1 MSLTLGT
8 NNEMTT
14 EGLRR
19 KMLLRQ
25 MTGISPTGLRG
36 STRLPLSPQ
45 SGSHSGG
52 SASVPGSPLGS
63 PMRPVTAYFDG
74 RQTVPV
80 KRRLQSAGRTRRT
93 NFPTGVATPGM
104 DAENPGLDLST
115 RLRNYQLYVKPP
127 RARLYV
133 NDPRRGSFEI
143 VGEPEPP
150 HNAPKGQEFAR
161 LGLAIAMGGVFPRG
175 PAGCVPFRP

>member
-1 MSLTLGT
+1 MPLTLGT

-93 NFPTGVATPGM
+93 NFPTGVATPGTAKFTHLQISRHSSLIEM
-104 DAENPGLDLST
+104 
-115 RLRNYQLYVKPP
+115 
-127 RARLYV
+127 
-133 NDPRRGSFEI
+133 F
-143 VGEPEPP
+143 
-150 HNAPKGQEFAR
+150 
-161 LGLAIAMGGVFPRG
+161 LAL
-175 PAGCVPFRP
+175 CTFRPVTASWFGVGPRYI